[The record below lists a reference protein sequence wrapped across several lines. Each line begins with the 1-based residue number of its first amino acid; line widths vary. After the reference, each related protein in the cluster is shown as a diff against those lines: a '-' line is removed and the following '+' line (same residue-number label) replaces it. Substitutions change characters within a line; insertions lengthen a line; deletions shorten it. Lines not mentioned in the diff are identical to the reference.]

1 MRSKRNISG
10 INLSI
15 PFLILG
21 ILCLAFTFYIGY
33 RNSIADRKLLSVSL
47 FALFLG
53 VLIESFRISKNW
65 KYVLYKFIGSYAFSL
80 LAFLPGKKER
90 IYNFENHIEFWPYFF
105 LFFYLLISAMAYKE
119 KVTAKL
125 TEGITLLLTISFIYW
140 LIDLNLLNFGKW
152 YNILIV
158 VITFIFSLNSIANA
172 ILNIKLTKTNRLW
185 LSIWSTI
192 IVFIIGID
200 NVIGVYNNGDID
212 ANNFLSDNLF
222 IGLQY
227 FLLGISSVYIMQNFV
242 LLSGFLPSKN
252 GNYKRDLSENIEDHI
267 NRYSDN
273 QVNTLSSIFCIIFT
287 TSIFYANSK
296 MEILPRNT
304 MIWLVIILFPIVLNL
319 TSLLQKNY
327 R

>member
-1 MRSKRNISG
+1 
-10 INLSI
+10 
-15 PFLILG
+15 
-21 ILCLAFTFYIGY
+21 
-33 RNSIADRKLLSVSL
+33 
-47 FALFLG
+47 
-53 VLIESFRISKNW
+53 
-65 KYVLYKFIGSYAFSL
+65 
-80 LAFLPGKKER
+80 
-90 IYNFENHIEFWPYFF
+90 
-105 LFFYLLISAMAYKE
+105 MAYKE